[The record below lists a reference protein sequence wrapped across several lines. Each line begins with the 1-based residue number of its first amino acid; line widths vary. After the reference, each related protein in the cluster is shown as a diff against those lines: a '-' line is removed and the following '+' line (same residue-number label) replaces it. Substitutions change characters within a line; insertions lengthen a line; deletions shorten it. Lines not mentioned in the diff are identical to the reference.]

1 MQNQKVDAE
10 VGQDREAEEVIPGVG
25 REVDREAV
33 IQVEDL
39 EVEQNLKVGDREAV
53 IAVVLERKVDVD
65 PVRNPD
71 QERYQSAEVDLCHVT
86 IPILQV
92 MS

>member
-53 IAVVLERKVDVD
+53 IVVVLEQKVDVD
-65 PVRNPD
+65 PDRNPD

-86 IPILQV
+86 ILILPV
-92 MS
+92 TS

>member
-1 MQNQKVDAE
+1 MQNQKVGEE
-10 VGQDREAEEVIPGVG
+10 VCQDREAKEVIPGVG

-33 IQVEDL
+33 IEVEDL

-86 IPILQV
+86 ILILPV
-92 MS
+92 TS

>member
-10 VGQDREAEEVIPGVG
+10 VGQDREVEEVIPGVG
-25 REVDREAV
+25 REVDLEVV
-33 IQVEDL
+33 IEVEDQ
-39 EVEQNLKVGDREAV
+39 EVVRNLKVDDREAV
-53 IAVVLERKVDVD
+53 IVVVLERKVDAD

-86 IPILQV
+86 ILILPV
-92 MS
+92 TS

>member
-1 MQNQKVDAE
+1 MQNQKVGGE
-10 VGQDREAEEVIPGVG
+10 VGQDRKAEEVIPGVG

-33 IQVEDL
+33 IEVEDL

-86 IPILQV
+86 ILILPV
-92 MS
+92 TS